1 MSQVYSRSMPALR
14 RVIWQYPPQQFEMVQ
29 EWVDAHPEGTPITVH
44 YHPANHSNAVLVATA
59 MPSGWTTNARPSLRV
74 LGMAAASCPGAAG
87 DRADRVDA
95 IRRGLTEAVPV
106 QNIAC

>member
-1 MSQVYSRSMPALR
+1 VSQVYSRSMPALR

-29 EWVDAHPEGTPITVH
+29 EWVDAHPEGTPIAVH
-44 YHPANHSNAVLVATA
+44 YHPANHSNAVSGGDRYAA
-59 MPSGWTTNARPSLRV
+59 GWTTNAGQLEGAGNRSGEL
-74 LGMAAASCPGAAG
+74 PGAAG
-87 DRADRVDA
+87 DRANRVDA